1 MNLSEFSDD
10 RKPSN
15 ANMKI
20 GFIDAEG
27 QGDKDTTYDANLV
40 CPILLASKCVIFN
53 WKDSLQKDRILQL
66 LGVMHKAAINVAEEG
81 EIEVSGG
88 AEKVFGHLHVVFRDW
103 QYIGSTP
110 ESVKADLFKEER
122 SADTDARLR
131 NAIRN
136 DIKNS
141 FESITVWLFPPP
153 VASSAKLTNKLRVD
167 ELSDSFKS
175 QLQALRA
182 SLGTQLSHPMRF
194 AGRPFT
200 AKTLGPLVTQI
211 ACALNSGEVV
221 RPMSAYLN
229 MLKDEVDKQRT
240 QAEDILKSITNKYLA
255 KIEISAQN
263 SSTKDFVFPS
273 ERQILSEFTKE
284 AEAMLELFDNETADA
299 LDAMGVDL
307 ANTIRKDTNTSFAYL
322 RQTGVDKLK
331 AAFASLSRTFVVR
344 LKQEVEASLESRV
357 KSIEDHQLPME
368 EKALVEQLQKVFETS
383 TASLHRLE
391 LEKSYL
397 EEVMGSATKFFNL
410 RADVCTKQNKLLLQ
424 SSVSLAEDC
433 KKTAINNMRSFYE
446 KKSTAYY
453 AKPKGFQLKDL
464 LLELNQKY
472 AEIEK
477 SLRSDIGKS
486 KGSSK
491 ALLDKCVLDLK
502 EYCEGLSKDMDRR
515 YRDHLETMHSN
526 ILERGKAALTTKIN
540 SLANIN
546 SLSEEADRLL
556 NVQFNA
562 SMDEIQDW
570 SHTQYFTYSHDLLYL
585 INTFVGPLRTSS

>member
-1 MNLSEFSDD
+1 MSRHFMSLSEFSDD
-10 RKPSN
+10 RKVSN
-15 ANMKI
+15 SSMKI

-88 AEKVFGHLHVVFRDW
+88 SEKIFGHLHVIFRDW
-103 QYIGSTP
+103 QYVDSTP

-131 NAIRN
+131 NSIRS

-153 VASSAKLTNKLRVD
+153 VVSSAKLTNKLRVD
-167 ELSDSFKS
+167 ELSDAFKT
-175 QLQALRA
+175 QLQALRV
-182 SLGTQLSHPMRF
+182 SLGTQLSHPMKF

-211 ACALNSGEVV
+211 AYALNSGEVV

-229 MLKDEVDKQRT
+229 MLKDEVDKQRI
-240 QAEDILKSITNKYLA
+240 QAEDILKSITNKFVT

-263 SSTKDFVFPS
+263 FSSKDFAFASEKQVLSDFIEETDLVLEVF
-273 ERQILSEFTKE
+273 KK
-284 AEAMLELFDNETADA
+284 ETADA
-299 LDAMGVDL
+299 LDAMGIDL
-307 ANTIRKDTNTSFAYL
+307 AGTIRKDTS
-322 RQTGVDKLK
+322 
-331 AAFASLSRTFVVR
+331 AAFAF
-344 LKQEVEASLESRV
+344 LKQTGIDKIKAGFASMTRAFIAHLRQDIEASLDVKV
-357 KSIEDHQLPME
+357 KSLEDQQLPME
-368 EKALVEQLQKVFETS
+368 EKALAEQLEEVFEST

-391 LEKSYL
+391 LGRSFV
-397 EEVMGSATKFFNL
+397 EEVLSSVTKFFNL

-424 SSVSLAEDC
+424 SSMSLAEES
-433 KKTAINNMRSFYE
+433 KKAAINAMRSFYE
-446 KKSTAYY
+446 NTSAAYY
-453 AKPKGFQLKDL
+453 SRTAGFQLKDL

-477 SLRSDIGKS
+477 SLRSDVMKS
-486 KGSSK
+486 KGHNK
-491 ALLDKCVLDLK
+491 ALVDKCIRDLK

-515 YRDHLETMHSN
+515 YREHLETVHSN
-526 ILERGKAALTTKIN
+526 ILERGKVALAAKFGLLTDIDT
-540 SLANIN
+540 
-546 SLSEEADRLL
+546 LSADADRLL
-556 NVQFNA
+556 NMQFNQ
-562 SMDEIQDW
+562 SMDEAQAW
-570 SHTQYFTYSHDLLYL
+570 SYTQ
-585 INTFVGPLRTSS
+585 